1 MQTDPSSPSMSADA
15 RRAGLHRMRRIAGA
29 VLAVMGLLFVLAA
42 AGRRVWPS
50 AAEALGWIQAFAEA
64 GLAGGLADWFAVT
77 ALFRHPLGLPIP
89 HTAIIPKNRDR
100 IGRALGDFIAGQL
113 VTETLV
119 DRALERLDAAALIP
133 ELIAG
138 VPRPELEA
146 MLGRAVRAALESAPL
161 APAAGVALAGLW
173 TPERSG
179 VLIRRAVRLLART
192 LDSRH
197 DSLRDTLVSHGGGWT
212 PKFVDRMLADRVLG
226 ALAGVLG
233 DLESADHPWRAALDQ
248 TVNRIIGRLSTDPQM
263 AAEAETWKT
272 ALLQDESVGAMARG
286 LADRLAALKLA
297 PDAAETLNQAVR
309 AGLRARIL
317 EARPT
322 LARLVSERM
331 NDWDEATLVAEL
343 ELQAGRDL
351 QYIRINGALV
361 GGLVGLAIHAVSGL
375 FGWR

>member
-1 MQTDPSSPSMSADA
+1 
-15 RRAGLHRMRRIAGA
+15 
-29 VLAVMGLLFVLAA
+29 
-42 AGRRVWPS
+42 
-50 AAEALGWIQAFAEA
+50 
-64 GLAGGLADWFAVT
+64 
-77 ALFRHPLGLPIP
+77 
-89 HTAIIPKNRDR
+89 
-100 IGRALGDFIAGQL
+100 
-113 VTETLV
+113 
-119 DRALERLDAAALIP
+119 
-133 ELIAG
+133 
-138 VPRPELEA
+138 
-146 MLGRAVRAALESAPL
+146 
-161 APAAGVALAGLW
+161 
-173 TPERSG
+173 
-179 VLIRRAVRLLART
+179 
-192 LDSRH
+192 
-197 DSLRDTLVSHGGGWT
+197 
-212 PKFVDRMLADRVLG
+212 
-226 ALAGVLG
+226 
-233 DLESADHPWRAALDQ
+233 
-248 TVNRIIGRLSTDPQM
+248 M